1 MHAPTDDRESS
12 HAMRPEAMTMS
23 DDLRFDP
30 VAFLASA
37 GVGRKLV
44 QLKAKEAFFAQGDLA
59 DCVFYLQSGHAK
71 VTVVSER
78 GKEAT
83 ITLLASGDFIGEES
97 IASISGLRLA
107 TATAS
112 TACMALRIERTEM
125 IRVMHEER
133 GFSDLF
139 VKFLLARG
147 MRTQADLVDQLFN
160 SSEKRLARIL
170 LLMAEFGQTGEPET
184 LIPKITQETLAE
196 MIGTTRSRVSFFMN
210 KFRQLGFIEYN
221 GRIRVHKSLLNVIL
235 NDQSSEQNAVSAA
248 LVETGPKQS
257 DSALKKA
264 TAVGVKVKHHDG
276 LKD

>member
-1 MHAPTDDRESS
+1 
-12 HAMRPEAMTMS
+12 MTMS
-23 DDLRFDP
+23 DELRFDA
-30 VAFLASA
+30 VTFLASS

-44 QLKAKEAFFAQGDLA
+44 QLKAKETFFAQGDAA
-59 DCVFYLQSGHAK
+59 DCVFYLQSGRAK
-71 VTVVSER
+71 LTVVSER

-97 IASISGLRLA
+97 IASVSGLRLA

-112 TACMALRIERTEM
+112 TPCMALKIERSEM

-170 LLMAEFGQTGEPET
+170 LLMAEFGQPGEPET
-184 LIPKITQETLAE
+184 LIPEITQETLAE

-221 GRIRVHKSLLNVIL
+221 GRIQVHKSLLNVIL
-235 NDQSSEQNAVSAA
+235 NDQSSEQNAMSAP
-248 LVETGPKQS
+248 LVRSGPVQS
-257 DSALKKA
+257 KA
-264 TAVGVKVKHHDG
+264 ILRKAAAVGVKVKHHDG